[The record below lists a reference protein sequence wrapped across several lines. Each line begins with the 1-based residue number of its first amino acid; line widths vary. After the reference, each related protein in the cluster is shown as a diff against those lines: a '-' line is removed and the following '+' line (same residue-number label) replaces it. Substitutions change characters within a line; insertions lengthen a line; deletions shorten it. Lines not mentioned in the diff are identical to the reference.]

1 MSEYPSQYEADFYQ
15 WSLEQARLLRS
26 GDWKAVDVEHLAE
39 EIEDMGKSLRREWES
54 CLKVL
59 IVQLLKWVFQ
69 PELRGVSCQLTIQ
82 EQRNQLHEL
91 LADNPSLKNQ
101 MTALLERTYPRAV
114 KRTALETSLI
124 EETFPTECPFHL
136 EDILNESFWPN

>member
-1 MSEYPSQYEADFYQ
+1 MSEDPSQYEADFYQ

-26 GDWKAVDVEHLAE
+26 GEWEAVDVKHLAE

-59 IVQLLKWVFQ
+59 IVHLLKWFFQ
-69 PELRGVSCQLTIQ
+69 PELRGMSWQLTIQ
-82 EQRNQLHEL
+82 EQRDQLHEL
-91 LADNPSLKNQ
+91 LVDNPSLKNQ
-101 MTALLERTYPRAV
+101 MTASLDRTYPRAV
-114 KRTALETSLI
+114 RRTALETSFA
-124 EETFPTECPFHL
+124 EETFPTECPFRL

>member
-26 GDWKAVDVEHLAE
+26 GEWKSVDVEHLAE
-39 EIEDMGKSLRREWES
+39 EIEDMGKGVRREWES
-54 CLKVL
+54 RLKVL

-69 PELRGVSCQLTIQ
+69 PELRGVSWQLTIQ
-82 EQRNQLHEL
+82 EQRDQLHEL

-101 MTALLERTYPRAV
+101 MTASLERTYPRAV
-114 KRTALETSLI
+114 KRTTLETSLI
-124 EETFPTECPFHL
+124 EETFPTECPFRL

>member
-26 GDWKAVDVEHLAE
+26 GDWKSVDVEHLAE
-39 EIEDMGKSLRREWES
+39 EIEDMGKGVRREWES
-54 CLKVL
+54 RPKVL
-59 IVQLLKWVFQ
+59 IVHLLKWVFQ
-69 PELRGVSCQLTIQ
+69 PELREMSWQLTVQ
-82 EQRNQLHEL
+82 EQRDQLHEL
-91 LADNPSLKNQ
+91 LADNPSLNNQ
-101 MTALLERTYPRAV
+101 MTASLERTYPRAV

-124 EETFPTECPFHL
+124 EETFPTECPFRL

>member
-15 WSLEQARLLRS
+15 WSLEQAHLLRS
-26 GDWKAVDVEHLAE
+26 GEWKAVDVEHLAE
-39 EIEDMGKSLRREWES
+39 EIEDMGKGVRREWES
-54 CLKVL
+54 RLKVL
-59 IVQLLKWVFQ
+59 IVHLLKWVFQ
-69 PELRGVSCQLTIQ
+69 PELRGVSWQLTIQ
-82 EQRNQLHEL
+82 EQRDQLHEL

-101 MTALLERTYPRAV
+101 MTASLERTYPRAV

-124 EETFPTECPFHL
+124 EETFPTECPFRL

>member
-26 GDWKAVDVEHLAE
+26 GEWKSVDVEHLAE
-39 EIEDMGKSLRREWES
+39 EIEDMGKGVRREWES
-54 CLKVL
+54 RLKVL
-59 IVQLLKWVFQ
+59 IVHLLKWVFQ
-69 PELRGVSCQLTIQ
+69 PELRGTSWQLTIQ
-82 EQRNQLHEL
+82 EQRDQLHEL

-101 MTALLERTYPRAV
+101 MTASLDRTYPRAV

-124 EETFPTECPFHL
+124 EETFPTECPFRL

>member
-1 MSEYPSQYEADFYQ
+1 MSEHPSQYEADFYQ

-26 GDWKAVDVEHLAE
+26 GEWKSVDVEHLAE
-39 EIEDMGKSLRREWES
+39 EIEDMGKGVRREWES

-59 IVQLLKWVFQ
+59 IVHLLKWVFQ
-69 PELRGVSCQLTIQ
+69 PELRGVSWQLTIQ
-82 EQRNQLHEL
+82 EQRDQLHEL
-91 LADNPSLKNQ
+91 LAANPSLKNQ
-101 MTALLERTYPRAV
+101 MTASLERTYPRAV